1 MFKKADVLAL
11 LSISNRKV
19 KNFKHGVLL
28 IFLLKSFIF
37 CLSKPCIFTAVCNVD
52 NKKSLFRSGSTV
64 EDDRDILI
72 HGMPARN
79 RAVHGDLVVVEV
91 LPRSEWRGRS
101 SVIKESQEGQGR
113 FLLISS
119 DLNLD
124 LHGCKIDNIPYIT
137 VQLKFLF
144 YQFLINRKYRIHFV
158 IMLIKSKDIVTLT
171 SGTVCI

>member
-1 MFKKADVLAL
+1 MEG
-11 LSISNRKV
+11 KV
-19 KNFKHGVLL
+19 KCHQGE
-28 IFLLKSFIF
+28 SG
-37 CLSKPCIFTAVCNVD
+37 
-52 NKKSLFRSGSTV
+52 RSGSV
-64 EDDRDILI
+64 
-72 HGMPARN
+72 
-79 RAVHGDLVVVEV
+79 
-91 LPRSEWRGRS
+91 
-101 SVIKESQEGQGR
+101 
-113 FLLISS
+113 FLISS

>member
-1 MFKKADVLAL
+1 M
-11 LSISNRKV
+11 
-19 KNFKHGVLL
+19 
-28 IFLLKSFIF
+28 
-37 CLSKPCIFTAVCNVD
+37 
-52 NKKSLFRSGSTV
+52 FRSGSTV

-158 IMLIKSKDIVTLT
+158 IMLRAKTLSLVELFVSR
-171 SGTVCI
+171 SGGGR

>member
-1 MFKKADVLAL
+1 
-11 LSISNRKV
+11 
-19 KNFKHGVLL
+19 
-28 IFLLKSFIF
+28 
-37 CLSKPCIFTAVCNVD
+37 
-52 NKKSLFRSGSTV
+52 
-64 EDDRDILI
+64 
-72 HGMPARN
+72 MPARN

-113 FLLISS
+113 FLLISA

-124 LHGCKIDNIPYIT
+124 LHGCKINNIPYIT

-144 YQFLINRKYRIHFV
+144 YQFLITGNRKYRIHFV